1 VPMAASLVYAPSS
14 ISFYPLYLLS
24 LVLLFRTI
32 SKIPLLMWTDSV
44 LCTYF
49 VWHLHGLGHPW
60 RVPERP

>member
-1 VPMAASLVYAPSS
+1 MAASPVYAPWS
-14 ISFYPLYLLS
+14 IPFYPLYLLS
-24 LVLLFRTI
+24 LLLLFRTI

-44 LCTYF
+44 LSTYF